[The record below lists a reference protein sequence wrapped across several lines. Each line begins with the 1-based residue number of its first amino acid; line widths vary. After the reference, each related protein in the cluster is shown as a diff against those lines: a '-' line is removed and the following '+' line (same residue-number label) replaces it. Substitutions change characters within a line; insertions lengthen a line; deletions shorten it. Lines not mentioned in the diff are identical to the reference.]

1 MKAVIIVLGYEPTTL
16 MLVSSLKRATLHVV
30 GSTPSLQEKSAR
42 RACEFAPHRIATS
55 SSWTP
60 IRVRTRARAAAGG
73 WRTRARVFFSKL
85 PSTLEY
91 SPARA
96 PRVSIH

>member
-60 IRVRTRARAAAGG
+60 IRVRTRARAAGRMEDA
-73 WRTRARVFFSKL
+73 RARFFL
-85 PSTLEY
+85 EITEY
-91 SPARA
+91 S
-96 PRVSIH
+96 